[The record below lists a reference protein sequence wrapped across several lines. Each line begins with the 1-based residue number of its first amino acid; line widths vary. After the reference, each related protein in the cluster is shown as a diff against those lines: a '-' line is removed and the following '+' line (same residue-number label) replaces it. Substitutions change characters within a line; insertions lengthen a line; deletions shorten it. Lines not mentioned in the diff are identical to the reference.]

1 MTDCKCKDST
11 GWTTVKCCN
20 LCGKSVEEF
29 WKVDDAKDKE
39 IQSLTEDNLQLRN
52 AAEIAANMYGN
63 LLNQK
68 SEVHKQ
74 VESLTEQ
81 LQKANEII
89 DQLNT
94 GHP

>member
-39 IQSLTEDNLQLRN
+39 IQSLTE
-52 AAEIAANMYGN
+52 
-63 LLNQK
+63 
-68 SEVHKQ
+68 
-74 VESLTEQ
+74 Q